1 MRLRGFL
8 VAPGLLAVS
17 GAALSWWN
25 NDGSSRK
32 PITPDAS
39 VIGAD

>member
-1 MRLRGFL
+1 
-8 VAPGLLAVS
+8 VALGLLAVS
-17 GAALSWWN
+17 GAALSRWN
-25 NDGSSRK
+25 DDRSSRK